1 MAHSVD
7 VAVQVLLLSIMVPL
21 IALSVY
27 MWATGRGAMLIAGFN
42 TSPKPMR
49 DQYDSTALA
58 KFVGMLMTAFSVILL
73 LGMEALIL
81 AGSTTL
87 FWIALIIALSIL
99 FYGLYRMNTGN
110 RFLKEGASLKDVVIS
125 AEDRKRSRSLLI
137 AGLAVLIVILIA
149 VFALIGSGSVDASLE
164 PDGLRVKASLVDE
177 SIAYDDIISVELRD
191 HIENGRRGGGFGGM
205 EVSSGNFVN
214 DELGDYVLARYNSVA
229 SCIVVHHSDGVL
241 VFNLSTAEGTNQLYE
256 DLRSRL

>member
-73 LGMEALIL
+73 LGM
-81 AGSTTL
+81 
-87 FWIALIIALSIL
+87 
-99 FYGLYRMNTGN
+99 
-110 RFLKEGASLKDVVIS
+110 
-125 AEDRKRSRSLLI
+125 
-137 AGLAVLIVILIA
+137 
-149 VFALIGSGSVDASLE
+149 
-164 PDGLRVKASLVDE
+164 
-177 SIAYDDIISVELRD
+177 
-191 HIENGRRGGGFGGM
+191 
-205 EVSSGNFVN
+205 
-214 DELGDYVLARYNSVA
+214 
-229 SCIVVHHSDGVL
+229 
-241 VFNLSTAEGTNQLYE
+241 
-256 DLRSRL
+256 